1 MLKRASFVEVNTHSL
16 RHNFNAVKNIVPKD
30 ACVMAVVKANAYG
43 AGALKASEI
52 FLQEGAN
59 YLGVATL
66 DEALELRSHFSQTP
80 ILILG
85 YSPNANASM
94 LIDNDL
100 SAMVFSLEQAEIFS
114 QMALKAKKR
123 LKVHLKIDTGMHRL
137 GLEPNFKSI
146 ETIKKIRALKGLEVE
161 GIFTHL
167 SNADANIKTHA
178 KNQMKAFNAFLE
190 QLLDQK
196 IEFQYRHAYNSA
208 GILSLCNGNEN
219 RLLNLYR
226 PGIMLYGFYPSNEMK
241 ESSQTILK
249 NVISLKARIVQIK
262 RVKKGEFI
270 GYGEHFYTNEET
282 LVGVLALGYADG
294 LVRALGNRIQV
305 AINNQLAPLIGKVCM
320 DQCFVKL
327 NNIEAKEG
335 DEVILFGDKSTKA
348 NDASEIATL
357 LNTIPYEVIST
368 LSKRLERVYVW
379 NKIM

>member
-1 MLKRASFVEVNTHSL
+1 MLKRASFVEVNTASL
-16 RHNFNAVKNIVPKD
+16 RHNFSAVKSIVPKD
-30 ACVMAVVKANAYG
+30 AHIMAVVKANAYG
-43 AGALKASEI
+43 VGAIKASEI

-66 DEALELRSHFSQTP
+66 DEALELRSHFSKTP

-85 YSPNANASM
+85 YSPNSNASM

-100 SAMVFSLEQAEIFS
+100 SAMIFSLEQAEVFS
-114 QMALKAKKR
+114 QMALKSQKR

-146 ETIKKIRALKGLEVE
+146 EIIKKIRALKGLEVE

-167 SNADANIKTHA
+167 SNADAKIKTHA

-226 PGIMLYGFYPSNEMK
+226 PGIMLYGFYPSNGMK
-241 ESSQTILK
+241 ETCPTILK
-249 NVISLKARIVQIK
+249 NVISLKAQIVQI
-262 RVKKGEFI
+262 RSVKKGEFI

-294 LVRALGNRIQV
+294 LVRDLGNRIQV

-327 NNIEAKEG
+327 NNIQAKEG
-335 DEVILFGDKSTKA
+335 DEVILFGDKSAKA
-348 NDASEIATL
+348 NDASEIAAL
-357 LNTIPYEVIST
+357 LNTIPYETIST
-368 LSKRLERVYVW
+368 LSKRLERIY
-379 NKIM
+379 I

>member
-1 MLKRASFVEVNTHSL
+1 MLKRASFVEVNTASL
-16 RHNFNAVKNIVPKD
+16 RHNFHAAKNIVPKD

-85 YSPNANASM
+85 YSPNTNASM
-94 LIDNDL
+94 LVDNDL
-100 SAMVFSLEQAEIFS
+100 SAMVFSLEQAEVFS
-114 QMALKAKKR
+114 QMALKSQKR

-137 GLEPNFKSI
+137 GLEPTFKSI

-190 QLLDQK
+190 QLLNQK
-196 IEFQYRHAYNSA
+196 IEFKYRHAYNSA

-226 PGIMLYGFYPSNEMK
+226 PGIMLYGFYPSSEMK
-241 ESSQTILK
+241 ESCPTILK

-262 RVKKGEFI
+262 RVKKGELI
-270 GYGEHFYTNEET
+270 GYGKHFYTNEET

-294 LVRALGNRIQV
+294 LVRDLGNRIQV

-327 NNIEAKEG
+327 NDIEAKEG
-335 DEVILFGDKSTKA
+335 DEVILFGDKSARA

-357 LNTIPYEVIST
+357 LNTIPYETIST
-368 LSKRLERVYVW
+368 LSKRLERVY
-379 NKIM
+379 I

>member
-1 MLKRASFVEVNTHSL
+1 MLKRASFVEVNSASL
-16 RHNFNAVKNIVPKD
+16 RHNFSAVKSIVPKD
-30 ACVMAVVKANAYG
+30 AHIMAVVKANAYG
-43 AGALKASEI
+43 AGAIKASEI

-66 DEALELRSHFSQTP
+66 DEALELRSHFSKTP

-85 YSPNANASM
+85 YSPNSNASM

-100 SAMVFSLEQAEIFS
+100 SAMIFSLEQAEVFS
-114 QMALKAKKR
+114 QMALKSQKR
-123 LKVHLKIDTGMHRL
+123 LKIHLKIDTGMHRL

-146 ETIKKIRALKGLEVE
+146 EIIKKIRALKGLEVE

-167 SNADANIKTHA
+167 SNADAKIKTHA

-190 QLLDQK
+190 QLLNQK

-226 PGIMLYGFYPSNEMK
+226 PGIMLYGFYPSNGMK
-241 ESSQTILK
+241 ETCPTILK
-249 NVISLKARIVQIK
+249 NVISLKAQIVQI
-262 RVKKGEFI
+262 RSVKKGEFI

-294 LVRALGNRIQV
+294 LMRALGNRIQV

-335 DEVILFGDKSTKA
+335 DEVILFGDKSAKA
-348 NDASEIATL
+348 NDASEIAAL
-357 LNTIPYEVIST
+357 LNTIPYETIST
-368 LSKRLERVYVW
+368 LSKRLERIY
-379 NKIM
+379 I

>member
-1 MLKRASFVEVNTHSL
+1 MLKRASFVEVNSASL
-16 RHNFNAVKNIVPKD
+16 RHNFSAVKSIIPKD
-30 ACVMAVVKANAYG
+30 AHIMAVVKANAYG
-43 AGALKASEI
+43 AGAIKASEI

-66 DEALELRSHFSQTP
+66 DEALELRSHFSKTP

-85 YSPNANASM
+85 YSPNSNASM

-100 SAMVFSLEQAEIFS
+100 SAMIFSLEQAEVFS
-114 QMALKAKKR
+114 QMALKSQKR

-146 ETIKKIRALKGLEVE
+146 EIIKKIRALKGLEIE

-167 SNADANIKTHA
+167 SNADAKIKTHA

-226 PGIMLYGFYPSNEMK
+226 PGIMLYGFYPSNGMK
-241 ESSQTILK
+241 ETCPTILK
-249 NVISLKARIVQIK
+249 NVISLKAQIVQI
-262 RVKKGEFI
+262 RSVKKGEFI

-294 LVRALGNRIQV
+294 LMRALGNRIQV

-320 DQCFVKL
+320 DQCFIKL
-327 NNIEAKEG
+327 NNIQAKEG
-335 DEVILFGDKSTKA
+335 DEVILFGDKSAKA

-357 LNTIPYEVIST
+357 LNTIPYETIST
-368 LSKRLERVYVW
+368 LSKRLERVY
-379 NKIM
+379 I

>member
-1 MLKRASFVEVNTHSL
+1 MLKRASFVEVDTASL
-16 RHNFNAVKNIVPKD
+16 RHNFSAVKSIVPKD

-43 AGALKASEI
+43 AGAIKASEI

-59 YLGVATL
+59 YLGVAAL
-66 DEALELRSHFSQTP
+66 DEALELRSYFSKTP

-85 YSPNANASM
+85 YSPNSNASM

-100 SAMVFSLEQAEIFS
+100 SAMIFSLEQAEVFS

-146 ETIKKIRALKGLEVE
+146 EIIKKIRALKGLEIE

-167 SNADANIKTHA
+167 SNADAKIKTHA

-270 GYGEHFYTNEET
+270 GYGKHFYTNEET

-335 DEVILFGDKSTKA
+335 DEVILFGDKSAKA

-357 LNTIPYEVIST
+357 LNTIPYETIST
-368 LSKRLERVYVW
+368 LSKRLERVYV
-379 NKIM
+379 

>member
-1 MLKRASFVEVNTHSL
+1 MLKRASFVEVNSASL
-16 RHNFNAVKNIVPKD
+16 RHNFSAVKSIVPKD
-30 ACVMAVVKANAYG
+30 AHIMAVVKANAYG
-43 AGALKASEI
+43 AGAIKASEI

-66 DEALELRSHFSQTP
+66 DEALELRSHFSKTP

-85 YSPNANASM
+85 YSPNSNASM

-100 SAMVFSLEQAEIFS
+100 SAMIFSLEQAEIFS
-114 QMALKAKKR
+114 QTALKSQKR
-123 LKVHLKIDTGMHRL
+123 LKIHLKIDTGMHRL

-146 ETIKKIRALKGLEVE
+146 ETIKKIRALKGLEIE

-167 SNADANIKTHA
+167 GNADAKIKTHA

-219 RLLNLYR
+219 RFLNLYR
-226 PGIMLYGFYPSNEMK
+226 PGIMLYGFYPSNGMK
-241 ESSQTILK
+241 ETCPTILK
-249 NVISLKARIVQIK
+249 NVISLKAQIVQI
-262 RVKKGEFI
+262 RSVKKGEFI

-294 LVRALGNRIQV
+294 LMRALGNRIQV

-335 DEVILFGDKSTKA
+335 DEVILFGDKSAKA
-348 NDASEIATL
+348 NDASEIAAL
-357 LNTIPYEVIST
+357 LNTIPYETIST
-368 LSKRLERVYVW
+368 LSKRLERVY
-379 NKIM
+379 I

>member
-1 MLKRASFVEVNTHSL
+1 MLKRASFVEVNTASL
-16 RHNFNAVKNIVPKD
+16 RHNFDAVKSIVPKD

-43 AGALKASEI
+43 AGAIKASEI

-66 DEALELRSHFSQTP
+66 DEALELRSHFSKTP

-85 YSPNANASM
+85 YSPNTNASM
-94 LIDNDL
+94 LVDNDL

-114 QMALKAKKR
+114 QMALKSQKR
-123 LKVHLKIDTGMHRL
+123 LKIHLKIDTGMHRL

-262 RVKKGEFI
+262 RVKKGELI

-294 LVRALGNRIQV
+294 LVRTLGNRIQV

-335 DEVILFGDKSTKA
+335 DEVILFGDKSAKA

-357 LNTIPYEVIST
+357 LNTIPYETIST
-368 LSKRLERVYVW
+368 LSKRLERVYV
-379 NKIM
+379 

>member
-1 MLKRASFVEVNTHSL
+1 MLKRASFVEVNTASL
-16 RHNFNAVKNIVPKD
+16 RHNFNAVKSIVPKD

-85 YSPNANASM
+85 YSPNTNASM

-100 SAMVFSLEQAEIFS
+100 SAMVFSLEQAEVFS

-137 GLEPNFKSI
+137 GLEPTFKSI

-190 QLLDQK
+190 QLLNQK
-196 IEFQYRHAYNSA
+196 IEFKYRHAYNSA

-226 PGIMLYGFYPSNEMK
+226 PGIMLYGFYPSNGMK
-241 ESSQTILK
+241 ETCPTILK
-249 NVISLKARIVQIK
+249 NVISLKAQIVQI
-262 RVKKGEFI
+262 RSVKKGEFI
-270 GYGEHFYTNEET
+270 GYGKHFYTNEET

-335 DEVILFGDKSTKA
+335 DEVILFGDKSAKA

-368 LSKRLERVYVW
+368 LSKRLERVYV
-379 NKIM
+379 

>member
-1 MLKRASFVEVNTHSL
+1 MLKRASFVEVNTASL

-43 AGALKASEI
+43 VGAIKASEI

-100 SAMVFSLEQAEIFS
+100 SVMVFSLEQAEVFS
-114 QMALKAKKR
+114 QMALKSQKR
-123 LKVHLKIDTGMHRL
+123 LKIHLKIDTGMHRL
-137 GLEPNFKSI
+137 GLEPTFKSI

-190 QLLDQK
+190 QLLNQK

-219 RLLNLYR
+219 RFLNLYR

-294 LVRALGNRIQV
+294 LVRDLGNRIQV

-335 DEVILFGDKSTKA
+335 DEVILFGDKSAKA

-357 LNTIPYEVIST
+357 LNTIPYETIST
-368 LSKRLERVYVW
+368 LSKRLERIYV
-379 NKIM
+379 

>member
-1 MLKRASFVEVNTHSL
+1 MLKRASFVEVNSASL
-16 RHNFNAVKNIVPKD
+16 RHNFSAVKSIVPKD
-30 ACVMAVVKANAYG
+30 AHIMAVVKANAYG
-43 AGALKASEI
+43 AGAIKASEI

-66 DEALELRSHFSQTP
+66 DEALELRSHFSKTP

-85 YSPNANASM
+85 YSPNSNASM

-100 SAMVFSLEQAEIFS
+100 SAMIFSLEQAEVFS
-114 QMALKAKKR
+114 QMALKSQKR
-123 LKVHLKIDTGMHRL
+123 LKIHLKIDTGMHRL

-146 ETIKKIRALKGLEVE
+146 EIIKKIRALKGLEIE

-167 SNADANIKTHA
+167 SNADAKIKTHA

-226 PGIMLYGFYPSNEMK
+226 PGIMLYGFYPSNGMK
-241 ESSQTILK
+241 ETCPTILK
-249 NVISLKARIVQIK
+249 NVISLKAQIVQI
-262 RVKKGEFI
+262 RSVKKGEFI

-294 LVRALGNRIQV
+294 LMRALGNRIQV

-335 DEVILFGDKSTKA
+335 DEVILFGDKSAKA
-348 NDASEIATL
+348 NDASEIAAL
-357 LNTIPYEVIST
+357 LNTIPYETIST
-368 LSKRLERVYVW
+368 LSKRLERVY
-379 NKIM
+379 I

>member
-1 MLKRASFVEVNTHSL
+1 MLKRASFVEVDTASL
-16 RHNFNAVKNIVPKD
+16 RHNFGAVKRIVPKD
-30 ACVMAVVKANAYG
+30 AHIMAVVKANAYG
-43 AGALKASEI
+43 AGAIKASEI

-66 DEALELRSHFSQTP
+66 DEALELRSRFSKTP

-100 SAMVFSLEQAEIFS
+100 STMIFSLEQAEVFS
-114 QMALKAKKR
+114 QMALKSQKR
-123 LKVHLKIDTGMHRL
+123 LKIHLKIDTGMHRL

-146 ETIKKIRALKGLEVE
+146 EIIKKIRALKGLEVE

-167 SNADANIKTHA
+167 SNADAKIKTHA

-190 QLLDQK
+190 QLFNQK

-219 RLLNLYR
+219 RFLNLYR
-226 PGIMLYGFYPSNEMK
+226 PGIMLYGFYPSNGMK
-241 ESSQTILK
+241 ETCPTILK
-249 NVISLKARIVQIK
+249 NVISLKAQIVQI
-262 RVKKGEFI
+262 RSVKKGEFI

-294 LVRALGNRIQV
+294 LMRALGNRIQV

-320 DQCFVKL
+320 DQCFIKL
-327 NNIEAKEG
+327 NNIQAKEG
-335 DEVILFGDKSTKA
+335 DEVILFGDKSAKA
-348 NDASEIATL
+348 NDASEIAAL
-357 LNTIPYEVIST
+357 LNTIPYETIST
-368 LSKRLERVYVW
+368 LSKRLERVY
-379 NKIM
+379 I

>member
-1 MLKRASFVEVNTHSL
+1 MLKRASFVEVNTASL
-16 RHNFNAVKNIVPKD
+16 RHNFSAVKSIVPKD
-30 ACVMAVVKANAYG
+30 AHIMAVVKANAYG
-43 AGALKASEI
+43 AGAIKASEI

-66 DEALELRSHFSQTP
+66 DEALELRSHFSKTP

-85 YSPNANASM
+85 YSPNSNASM

-100 SAMVFSLEQAEIFS
+100 SAMIFSLEQAEVFS
-114 QMALKAKKR
+114 QMALKSQKR
-123 LKVHLKIDTGMHRL
+123 LKIHLKIDTGMHRL

-146 ETIKKIRALKGLEVE
+146 EIIKKIRALKGLEME

-167 SNADANIKTHA
+167 SNADAKIKTHA

-219 RLLNLYR
+219 RFLNLYR
-226 PGIMLYGFYPSNEMK
+226 PGIMLYGFYPSNGMK
-241 ESSQTILK
+241 ETCPTILK
-249 NVISLKARIVQIK
+249 NVISLKAQIVQI
-262 RVKKGEFI
+262 RSVKKGEFI
-270 GYGEHFYTNEET
+270 GYGKHFYTNEET

-294 LVRALGNRIQV
+294 LMRALGNRIQV

-327 NNIEAKEG
+327 NNIQAKEG
-335 DEVILFGDKSTKA
+335 DEVILFGDKSAKA
-348 NDASEIATL
+348 NDASEIAAL
-357 LNTIPYEVIST
+357 LNTIPYETIST
-368 LSKRLERVYVW
+368 LSKRLERVY
-379 NKIM
+379 I

>member
-1 MLKRASFVEVNTHSL
+1 MLKRASFVEVNTASL
-16 RHNFNAVKNIVPKD
+16 RHNFSAVKSIVPKD
-30 ACVMAVVKANAYG
+30 AHIMAVVKANAYG
-43 AGALKASEI
+43 VGAIKASEI

-66 DEALELRSHFSQTP
+66 DEALELRSYFSKTP

-85 YSPNANASM
+85 YSPNSNASM

-100 SAMVFSLEQAEIFS
+100 SAMIFSLEQAEVFS
-114 QMALKAKKR
+114 QTALKSQKR

-146 ETIKKIRALKGLEVE
+146 EIIKKIRALKGLEME

-167 SNADANIKTHA
+167 SNADAKIKTHA

-190 QLLDQK
+190 QLLNQK

-219 RLLNLYR
+219 RFLNLYR
-226 PGIMLYGFYPSNEMK
+226 PGIMLYGFYPSNGMK
-241 ESSQTILK
+241 ETCPTILK
-249 NVISLKARIVQIK
+249 NVISLKAQIVQI
-262 RVKKGEFI
+262 RSVKKGEFI

-294 LVRALGNRIQV
+294 LMRALGNRIQV

-327 NNIEAKEG
+327 NNIQAKEG
-335 DEVILFGDKSTKA
+335 DEVILFGDKSAKA
-348 NDASEIATL
+348 NDASEIAAL
-357 LNTIPYEVIST
+357 LNTIPYETIST
-368 LSKRLERVYVW
+368 LSKRLERVY
-379 NKIM
+379 I

>member
-1 MLKRASFVEVNTHSL
+1 MLKRASFVEVNTASL
-16 RHNFNAVKNIVPKD
+16 RHNFSAVKSIVPKD
-30 ACVMAVVKANAYG
+30 AHIMAVVKANAYG
-43 AGALKASEI
+43 AGAIKASEI

-66 DEALELRSHFSQTP
+66 DEALELRSHFSKTP

-85 YSPNANASM
+85 YSPNSNASM

-100 SAMVFSLEQAEIFS
+100 STMIFSLEQAEVFS
-114 QMALKAKKR
+114 QMALKSQKR
-123 LKVHLKIDTGMHRL
+123 LKIHLKIDTGMHRL

-146 ETIKKIRALKGLEVE
+146 EIIKKIRTLKGLEVE

-167 SNADANIKTHA
+167 SNADAKIKTHA

-190 QLLDQK
+190 QLLNQK

-219 RLLNLYR
+219 RFLNLYR
-226 PGIMLYGFYPSNEMK
+226 PGIMLYGFYPSNGMK
-241 ESSQTILK
+241 ETCPTILK
-249 NVISLKARIVQIK
+249 NVISLKAQIVQI
-262 RVKKGEFI
+262 RSVKKGEFI

-294 LVRALGNRIQV
+294 LMRALGNRIQV

-327 NNIEAKEG
+327 NNIQAKEG
-335 DEVILFGDKSTKA
+335 DEVILFGDKSAKA
-348 NDASEIATL
+348 NDASEIAAL
-357 LNTIPYEVIST
+357 LNTIPYETIST
-368 LSKRLERVYVW
+368 LSKRLERVY
-379 NKIM
+379 I

>member
-1 MLKRASFVEVNTHSL
+1 MLKRASFVEVDTASL
-16 RHNFNAVKNIVPKD
+16 RHNFGAVKSIVPKD
-30 ACVMAVVKANAYG
+30 AHIMAIVKANAYG
-43 AGALKASEI
+43 AGAIKASEI

-66 DEALELRSHFSQTP
+66 DEALELRSHFSKTP

-85 YSPNANASM
+85 YSPNSNASM

-100 SAMVFSLEQAEIFS
+100 SAMIFSLEQAEVFS
-114 QMALKAKKR
+114 QMALKSQKR
-123 LKVHLKIDTGMHRL
+123 LKIHLKIDTGMHRL

-146 ETIKKIRALKGLEVE
+146 EIIKKIRALKGLEIE

-167 SNADANIKTHA
+167 SNADAKIKTHA

-219 RLLNLYR
+219 RFLNLYR
-226 PGIMLYGFYPSNEMK
+226 PGIMLYGFYPSNGMK
-241 ESSQTILK
+241 ETCPTILK
-249 NVISLKARIVQIK
+249 NVISLKAQIVQI
-262 RVKKGEFI
+262 RSVKKGEFI

-294 LVRALGNRIQV
+294 LMRALGNRIQV

-327 NNIEAKEG
+327 NNIQAKEG
-335 DEVILFGDKSTKA
+335 DEVILFGDKSAKA
-348 NDASEIATL
+348 NDASEIAAL
-357 LNTIPYEVIST
+357 LNTIPYETIST
-368 LSKRLERVYVW
+368 LSKRLERVY
-379 NKIM
+379 I

>member
-1 MLKRASFVEVNTHSL
+1 MLKRASFVEVNTASL
-16 RHNFNAVKNIVPKD
+16 RHNFNAAKSIVPKD

-66 DEALELRSHFSQTP
+66 DEALELRSHFSKTP

-85 YSPNANASM
+85 YSPNTNASM
-94 LIDNDL
+94 LVDNDL
-100 SAMVFSLEQAEIFS
+100 SAMVFSLEQAEVFS
-114 QMALKAKKR
+114 QMALKSQKR

-137 GLEPNFKSI
+137 GLEPTFKSI

-190 QLLDQK
+190 QLLNQK
-196 IEFQYRHAYNSA
+196 IEFKYRHAYNSA

-226 PGIMLYGFYPSNEMK
+226 PGIMLYGFYPSSEMK
-241 ESSQTILK
+241 ESCPTILK

-262 RVKKGEFI
+262 RVKKGELI
-270 GYGEHFYTNEET
+270 GYGKHFYTNEET

-294 LVRALGNRIQV
+294 LVRDLGNRIQV

-335 DEVILFGDKSTKA
+335 DEVILFGNKSAKA

-368 LSKRLERVYVW
+368 LSKRLERVYV
-379 NKIM
+379 

>member
-1 MLKRASFVEVNTHSL
+1 MLKRASFVEVDTASL
-16 RHNFNAVKNIVPKD
+16 RHNFGAVKSIVPKD
-30 ACVMAVVKANAYG
+30 AHIMAVVKANAYG
-43 AGALKASEI
+43 AGAIKASEI

-66 DEALELRSHFSQTP
+66 DEALELRSHFSKTP

-85 YSPNANASM
+85 YSPNSNASM

-100 SAMVFSLEQAEIFS
+100 SAMIFSLEQAEVFS
-114 QMALKAKKR
+114 QMALKSQKR
-123 LKVHLKIDTGMHRL
+123 LKIHLKIDTGMHRL

-167 SNADANIKTHA
+167 SNADSKIKTHA

-196 IEFQYRHAYNSA
+196 IGFQYRHAYNSA

-226 PGIMLYGFYPSNEMK
+226 PGIMLYGFYPSNGMK
-241 ESSQTILK
+241 ETCPTILK
-249 NVISLKARIVQIK
+249 NVISLKAQIVQI
-262 RVKKGEFI
+262 RSVKKGEFI

-327 NNIEAKEG
+327 NNIQAKEG
-335 DEVILFGDKSTKA
+335 DEVILFGDKSAKA
-348 NDASEIATL
+348 NDASEIAAL
-357 LNTIPYEVIST
+357 LNTIPYETIST
-368 LSKRLERVYVW
+368 LSKRLERVY
-379 NKIM
+379 I

>member
-1 MLKRASFVEVNTHSL
+1 MLKRASFVEVNSASL
-16 RHNFNAVKNIVPKD
+16 RHNFSAVKSIVPKD
-30 ACVMAVVKANAYG
+30 AHIMAVVKANAYG
-43 AGALKASEI
+43 AGAIKASEI

-66 DEALELRSHFSQTP
+66 DEALELRSHFSKTP

-100 SAMVFSLEQAEIFS
+100 SAMIFSLEQAEVFS
-114 QMALKAKKR
+114 QMALKSQKR
-123 LKVHLKIDTGMHRL
+123 LKIHLKIDTGMHRL

-146 ETIKKIRALKGLEVE
+146 EIIKKIRALKGLEIE

-167 SNADANIKTHA
+167 SNADAKIKTHA

-190 QLLDQK
+190 QLLNQK

-226 PGIMLYGFYPSNEMK
+226 PGIMLYGFYPSNGMK
-241 ESSQTILK
+241 ETCPTILK
-249 NVISLKARIVQIK
+249 NVISLKAQIVQI
-262 RVKKGEFI
+262 RSVKKGEFI

-294 LVRALGNRIQV
+294 LMRALGNRIQV

-327 NNIEAKEG
+327 NNIQAKEG
-335 DEVILFGDKSTKA
+335 DEVILFGDKSAKA
-348 NDASEIATL
+348 NDASEIAAL
-357 LNTIPYEVIST
+357 LNTIPYETIST
-368 LSKRLERVYVW
+368 LSKRLERVY
-379 NKIM
+379 I

>member
-1 MLKRASFVEVNTHSL
+1 MLKRASFVEVDTASL
-16 RHNFNAVKNIVPKD
+16 RHNFGTVKSIVPKD
-30 ACVMAVVKANAYG
+30 AHIMAVVKANAYG
-43 AGALKASEI
+43 VGVIKASEI

-66 DEALELRSHFSQTP
+66 DEALELRSHFSKTP

-100 SAMVFSLEQAEIFS
+100 SAMIFSLEQAEVFS
-114 QMALKAKKR
+114 QTALKSQKR

-146 ETIKKIRALKGLEVE
+146 EIIKKICALKGLEVE

-190 QLLDQK
+190 QLLNQK

-219 RLLNLYR
+219 RFLNLYR
-226 PGIMLYGFYPSNEMK
+226 PGIMLYGFYPSNGMK
-241 ESSQTILK
+241 ETCPTILK
-249 NVISLKARIVQIK
+249 NVISLKAQIVQI
-262 RVKKGEFI
+262 RSVKKGEFI

-294 LVRALGNRIQV
+294 LMRALGNRIQV

-327 NNIEAKEG
+327 NNIQAKEG
-335 DEVILFGDKSTKA
+335 DEVILFGDKSAKA
-348 NDASEIATL
+348 NDASEIAAL
-357 LNTIPYEVIST
+357 LNTIPYETIST
-368 LSKRLERVYVW
+368 LSKRLERVY
-379 NKIM
+379 I

>member
-1 MLKRASFVEVNTHSL
+1 MLKRASFVEVNSASL
-16 RHNFNAVKNIVPKD
+16 RHNFSAVKSIIPKD
-30 ACVMAVVKANAYG
+30 AHIMAVVKANAYG
-43 AGALKASEI
+43 AGAIKASEI

-66 DEALELRSHFSQTP
+66 DEALELRSHFSKTP

-85 YSPNANASM
+85 YSPNSNASM

-100 SAMVFSLEQAEIFS
+100 SAMIFSLEQAEVFS
-114 QMALKAKKR
+114 QMALKSQKR
-123 LKVHLKIDTGMHRL
+123 LKIHLKIDTGMHRL

-146 ETIKKIRALKGLEVE
+146 EIIKKIRALKGLEVE

-219 RLLNLYR
+219 RFLNLYR
-226 PGIMLYGFYPSNEMK
+226 PGIMLYGFYPSNGMK
-241 ESSQTILK
+241 ETCPTILK
-249 NVISLKARIVQIK
+249 NVISLKAQIVQI
-262 RVKKGEFI
+262 RSVKKGEFI

-294 LVRALGNRIQV
+294 LMRALGNRIQV

-327 NNIEAKEG
+327 NNIQAKEG
-335 DEVILFGDKSTKA
+335 DEVILFGDKSAKA
-348 NDASEIATL
+348 NDASEIAAL
-357 LNTIPYEVIST
+357 LNTIPYETIST
-368 LSKRLERVYVW
+368 LSKRLERVY
-379 NKIM
+379 I

>member
-1 MLKRASFVEVNTHSL
+1 MLKRASFVEVNTASL
-16 RHNFNAVKNIVPKD
+16 RHNFNAVKSIVPKD

-100 SAMVFSLEQAEIFS
+100 SAMVFSLEQAEVFS
-114 QMALKAKKR
+114 QVALKSQKR
-123 LKVHLKIDTGMHRL
+123 LKIHLKIDTGMHRL
-137 GLEPNFKSI
+137 GLEPTFKSI

-282 LVGVLALGYADG
+282 LVGTLALGYADG
-294 LVRALGNRIQV
+294 LVRDLGNRIQV

-327 NNIEAKEG
+327 NDIEAKEG
-335 DEVILFGDKSTKA
+335 DEVILFGDKSAKA
-348 NDASEIATL
+348 NEANEIATL
-357 LNTIPYEVIST
+357 LNTIPYETIST
-368 LSKRLERVYVW
+368 LSKRLERVYV
-379 NKIM
+379 

>member
-1 MLKRASFVEVNTHSL
+1 MLKRASFVEVDTASL
-16 RHNFNAVKNIVPKD
+16 RHNFSAVKSIVPKD
-30 ACVMAVVKANAYG
+30 AHIMAVVKANAYG
-43 AGALKASEI
+43 AGAIKASEI

-59 YLGVATL
+59 YLGVAAL
-66 DEALELRSHFSQTP
+66 DEALELRSHFPKTP

-85 YSPNANASM
+85 YSPNTNASM

-100 SAMVFSLEQAEIFS
+100 SAMVFSLEQAEVFS
-114 QMALKAKKR
+114 QMALKSQKR
-123 LKVHLKIDTGMHRL
+123 LKIHLKIDTGMHRL

-146 ETIKKIRALKGLEVE
+146 ETIKKIRALKGLEIE

-167 SNADANIKTHA
+167 SNADAKIKTHA

-219 RLLNLYR
+219 RFLNLYR

-241 ESSQTILK
+241 ESCPTILK
-249 NVISLKARIVQIK
+249 NVISLKARIVQI
-262 RVKKGEFI
+262 RSVKKGEFI

-294 LVRALGNRIQV
+294 LARTLGNRIQV
-305 AINNQLAPLIGKVCM
+305 AINNQSAPLIGKVCM

-327 NNIEAKEG
+327 NNIQAKEG
-335 DEVILFGDKSTKA
+335 DEVILFGDKSANA
-348 NDASEIATL
+348 NDASEIAAL
-357 LNTIPYEVIST
+357 LNTIAYETIST
-368 LSKRLERVYVW
+368 LSKRLERVY
-379 NKIM
+379 I

>member
-1 MLKRASFVEVNTHSL
+1 MLKRASFVEVNTASL
-16 RHNFNAVKNIVPKD
+16 RHNFSAVKSIVPKD
-30 ACVMAVVKANAYG
+30 SHIMAVVKANAYG
-43 AGALKASEI
+43 AGAIKASEI

-66 DEALELRSHFSQTP
+66 DEALELRSHFSKTP
-80 ILILG
+80 ILVLG
-85 YSPNANASM
+85 YSPNSNASM

-100 SAMVFSLEQAEIFS
+100 SAMIFSLEQAEVFS
-114 QMALKAKKR
+114 QMALKSQKR
-123 LKVHLKIDTGMHRL
+123 LKIHLKIDTGMHRL

-146 ETIKKIRALKGLEVE
+146 EIIKKIRALKGLEIE

-167 SNADANIKTHA
+167 SNADAKIKTHA

-219 RLLNLYR
+219 RFLNLYR
-226 PGIMLYGFYPSNEMK
+226 PGIMLYGFYPSNGMK
-241 ESSQTILK
+241 ETCPTILK
-249 NVISLKARIVQIK
+249 NVISLKAQIVQI
-262 RVKKGEFI
+262 RSVKKGEFI

-294 LVRALGNRIQV
+294 LMRALGNRIQV

-327 NNIEAKEG
+327 NNIQAKEG
-335 DEVILFGDKSTKA
+335 DEVILFGDKSAKA
-348 NDASEIATL
+348 NDASEIAML
-357 LNTIPYEVIST
+357 LNTIPYETIST
-368 LSKRLERVYVW
+368 LSKRLERVY
-379 NKIM
+379 I

>member
-1 MLKRASFVEVNTHSL
+1 MLKRASFVEVNTASL
-16 RHNFNAVKNIVPKD
+16 RHNFNAVKSIVPKD

-85 YSPNANASM
+85 YSPNTNASM

-100 SAMVFSLEQAEIFS
+100 SAMVFSLEQAEVFS
-114 QMALKAKKR
+114 QVALKSQKR
-123 LKVHLKIDTGMHRL
+123 LKIHLKIDTGMHRL
-137 GLEPNFKSI
+137 GLEPTFKSI
-146 ETIKKIRALKGLEVE
+146 ETIKKIRTLKGLEVE

-327 NNIEAKEG
+327 NDIEAKEG
-335 DEVILFGDKSTKA
+335 DEVILFGDKSAKA
-348 NDASEIATL
+348 NDASEIAAL
-357 LNTIPYEVIST
+357 LNTIPYETIST
-368 LSKRLERVYVW
+368 LSKRLERVYV
-379 NKIM
+379 

>member
-1 MLKRASFVEVNTHSL
+1 MLKRASFVEVNSASL
-16 RHNFNAVKNIVPKD
+16 RHNFSAVKSIVPKD
-30 ACVMAVVKANAYG
+30 AHIMAVVKANAYG
-43 AGALKASEI
+43 AGAIKASEI

-66 DEALELRSHFSQTP
+66 DEALELRSHFSKTP

-100 SAMVFSLEQAEIFS
+100 SAMIFSLEQAEVFS
-114 QMALKAKKR
+114 QMALKSQKR
-123 LKVHLKIDTGMHRL
+123 LKIHLKIDTGMHRL

-146 ETIKKIRALKGLEVE
+146 EIIKKIRTLKGLEVE

-167 SNADANIKTHA
+167 SNADAKIKTHA

-190 QLLDQK
+190 QLFNQK

-219 RLLNLYR
+219 RFLNLYR
-226 PGIMLYGFYPSNEMK
+226 PGIMLYGFYPSNGMK
-241 ESSQTILK
+241 ETCPTILK
-249 NVISLKARIVQIK
+249 NVISLKAQIVQI
-262 RVKKGEFI
+262 RSVKKGEFI
-270 GYGEHFYTNEET
+270 GYGKHFYTNEET

-294 LVRALGNRIQV
+294 LMRALGNRIQV

-320 DQCFVKL
+320 DQCFIKL
-327 NNIEAKEG
+327 NNIQAKEG
-335 DEVILFGDKSTKA
+335 DEVILFGDKSAKA
-348 NDASEIATL
+348 NDASEIAAL
-357 LNTIPYEVIST
+357 LNTIPYETIST
-368 LSKRLERVYVW
+368 LSKRLERVY
-379 NKIM
+379 I

>member
-1 MLKRASFVEVNTHSL
+1 MLKRASFVEVNTASL
-16 RHNFNAVKNIVPKD
+16 RHNFSAVKSIVPKD
-30 ACVMAVVKANAYG
+30 AHIMAVVKANAYG
-43 AGALKASEI
+43 AGAIKASEI

-66 DEALELRSHFSQTP
+66 DEALELRSHFSKTP

-85 YSPNANASM
+85 YSPNSNASM

-100 SAMVFSLEQAEIFS
+100 SAMIFSLEQAEVFS
-114 QMALKAKKR
+114 QMALKSQKR
-123 LKVHLKIDTGMHRL
+123 LKIHLKIDTGMHRL

-146 ETIKKIRALKGLEVE
+146 EIIKKIRALKGLEVE

-167 SNADANIKTHA
+167 SNADAKIKTHA

-190 QLLDQK
+190 QLLNQK

-219 RLLNLYR
+219 RFLNLYR
-226 PGIMLYGFYPSNEMK
+226 PGIMLYGFYPSNGMK
-241 ESSQTILK
+241 ETYPNILK
-249 NVISLKARIVQIK
+249 NVISLKAQIVQI
-262 RVKKGEFI
+262 RSVKKGEFI

-294 LVRALGNRIQV
+294 LMRALGNRIQV

-327 NNIEAKEG
+327 NNIQAKEG
-335 DEVILFGDKSTKA
+335 DEVILFGDKSAKA
-348 NDASEIATL
+348 NDASEIAAL
-357 LNTIPYEVIST
+357 LNTIPYETIST
-368 LSKRLERVYVW
+368 LSKRLERVY
-379 NKIM
+379 I

>member
-1 MLKRASFVEVNTHSL
+1 MLKRASFVEVNTASL
-16 RHNFNAVKNIVPKD
+16 RHNFSAVKSIVPKD

-43 AGALKASEI
+43 AGAIKASEI

-59 YLGVATL
+59 YLGVAAL
-66 DEALELRSHFSQTP
+66 DEALELRSHFSKTP

-100 SAMVFSLEQAEIFS
+100 SAMIFSLEQAEVFS

-137 GLEPNFKSI
+137 GLEPTFKSI
-146 ETIKKIRALKGLEVE
+146 EIIKKIRTLKGLEVE

-167 SNADANIKTHA
+167 SNADAKIKTHA

-219 RLLNLYR
+219 RFLNLYR

-241 ESSQTILK
+241 ESCPTILK
-249 NVISLKARIVQIK
+249 NVISLKAQIVQI
-262 RVKKGEFI
+262 RSVKKGEFI

-294 LVRALGNRIQV
+294 LARALGNRIQV
-305 AINNQLAPLIGKVCM
+305 AINNQSAPLIGKVCM

-327 NNIEAKEG
+327 NDIEAKEG
-335 DEVILFGDKSTKA
+335 DEVILFGDKSAKA
-348 NDASEIATL
+348 NDASEIAVL
-357 LNTIPYEVIST
+357 LNTIPYETIST
-368 LSKRLERVYVW
+368 LSKRLERVY
-379 NKIM
+379 I

>member
-1 MLKRASFVEVNTHSL
+1 MLKRASFVEVNTASL
-16 RHNFNAVKNIVPKD
+16 RHNFSAVKSIVPKD
-30 ACVMAVVKANAYG
+30 AHIMAVVKANAYG
-43 AGALKASEI
+43 AGAIKASEI

-66 DEALELRSHFSQTP
+66 DEALELRSYFSKTP

-100 SAMVFSLEQAEIFS
+100 SAMVFSFEQAEVFS
-114 QMALKAKKR
+114 QMALKSQKR
-123 LKVHLKIDTGMHRL
+123 LKVHIKIDTGMHRL

-146 ETIKKIRALKGLEVE
+146 ETIKKIRALKGLEIE

-167 SNADANIKTHA
+167 SNADAKIKTHA

-219 RLLNLYR
+219 RFLNLYR

-241 ESSQTILK
+241 ESCPTILK
-249 NVISLKARIVQIK
+249 NVISLKARIVQI
-262 RVKKGEFI
+262 RSVKKGEFI

-327 NNIEAKEG
+327 NDIQAKEG
-335 DEVILFGDKSTKA
+335 DEVILFGDKSAKA

-357 LNTIPYEVIST
+357 LNTIPYETIST
-368 LSKRLERVYVW
+368 LSKRLERVY
-379 NKIM
+379 I

>member
-1 MLKRASFVEVNTHSL
+1 MLKRASFVEVNSASL
-16 RHNFNAVKNIVPKD
+16 RHNFSAVKSIVPKD
-30 ACVMAVVKANAYG
+30 AHIMAVVKANAYG
-43 AGALKASEI
+43 AGAIKASEI

-66 DEALELRSHFSQTP
+66 DEALELRSHFSKTP

-85 YSPNANASM
+85 YSPNSNASM

-100 SAMVFSLEQAEIFS
+100 SAMIFSLEQAEVFS
-114 QMALKAKKR
+114 QMALKSQKR
-123 LKVHLKIDTGMHRL
+123 LKIHLKIDTGMHRL

-146 ETIKKIRALKGLEVE
+146 EIIKKIRALKGLEVE

-167 SNADANIKTHA
+167 SNADAKIKTHA

-219 RLLNLYR
+219 RFLNLYR
-226 PGIMLYGFYPSNEMK
+226 PGIMLYGFYPSNGMK
-241 ESSQTILK
+241 ETCPTILK
-249 NVISLKARIVQIK
+249 NVISLKAQIVQI
-262 RVKKGEFI
+262 RSVKKGEFI

-294 LVRALGNRIQV
+294 LMRALGNRIQV

-327 NNIEAKEG
+327 NNIQAKEG

-348 NDASEIATL
+348 NDASEIAAL
-357 LNTIPYEVIST
+357 LNTIAYETIST
-368 LSKRLERVYVW
+368 LSKRLERVY
-379 NKIM
+379 I

>member
-1 MLKRASFVEVNTHSL
+1 MLKRASFVEVNTASL
-16 RHNFNAVKNIVPKD
+16 RHNFSAVKSIVPKD
-30 ACVMAVVKANAYG
+30 AHIMAVVKANAYG
-43 AGALKASEI
+43 AGAIKASEI

-66 DEALELRSHFSQTP
+66 DEALELRSHFSKTP

-85 YSPNANASM
+85 YSPNSNASM

-100 SAMVFSLEQAEIFS
+100 SAMIFSLEQAEVFS
-114 QMALKAKKR
+114 QMALKSQKR
-123 LKVHLKIDTGMHRL
+123 LKIHLKIDTGMHRL
-137 GLEPNFKSI
+137 GLEPNSKSI
-146 ETIKKIRALKGLEVE
+146 EIIKKIRALKGLEIE

-167 SNADANIKTHA
+167 SNADAKIKTHA

-219 RLLNLYR
+219 RFLNLYR
-226 PGIMLYGFYPSNEMK
+226 PGIMLYGFYPSNGMK
-241 ESSQTILK
+241 ETCPTILK
-249 NVISLKARIVQIK
+249 NVISLKAQIVQI
-262 RVKKGEFI
+262 RSVKKGEFI

-294 LVRALGNRIQV
+294 LMCTLGNRIQV

-327 NNIEAKEG
+327 NNIQAKEG

-348 NDASEIATL
+348 NDASEIAAL
-357 LNTIPYEVIST
+357 LNTIPYETIST
-368 LSKRLERVYVW
+368 LSKRLERVY
-379 NKIM
+379 I

>member
-1 MLKRASFVEVNTHSL
+1 MLKRASFVEVDTASL
-16 RHNFNAVKNIVPKD
+16 RHNFSAVKSIVPKD
-30 ACVMAVVKANAYG
+30 AHIMAVVKANAYG
-43 AGALKASEI
+43 AGAIKASEI

-59 YLGVATL
+59 YLGVAAL
-66 DEALELRSHFSQTP
+66 DEALELRSHFSKTP

-85 YSPNANASM
+85 YSPNSNASM

-100 SAMVFSLEQAEIFS
+100 SAMVFSFEQAEVFS
-114 QMALKAKKR
+114 QMALKSQKR

-146 ETIKKIRALKGLEVE
+146 EIIKKIRALKGLEIE

-167 SNADANIKTHA
+167 SNADAKIKTHA

-219 RLLNLYR
+219 RFLNLYR
-226 PGIMLYGFYPSNEMK
+226 PGIMLYGFYPSNEVK
-241 ESSQTILK
+241 QSCPTILK
-249 NVISLKARIVQIK
+249 NVISLKAQIVQI
-262 RVKKGEFI
+262 RSVKKGEFI

-294 LVRALGNRIQV
+294 LMRALGNRIQV
-305 AINNQLAPLIGKVCM
+305 VINNQLAPLIGKVCM

-327 NNIEAKEG
+327 NDIQAKEG
-335 DEVILFGDKSTKA
+335 DEVILFGDKSAKA
-348 NDASEIATL
+348 NDASEIAVL
-357 LNTIPYEVIST
+357 LNTIPYETIST
-368 LSKRLERVYVW
+368 LSKRLERVY
-379 NKIM
+379 I

>member
-1 MLKRASFVEVNTHSL
+1 MLKRASFVEVDTASL
-16 RHNFNAVKNIVPKD
+16 RHNFSAVKSIVPKD

-43 AGALKASEI
+43 AGAIKASEI

-66 DEALELRSHFSQTP
+66 DEALELRSHFPKTP

-85 YSPNANASM
+85 YSPNSNASM

-100 SAMVFSLEQAEIFS
+100 STMIFSLEQAEVFS
-114 QMALKAKKR
+114 QMALKSQKR

-167 SNADANIKTHA
+167 SNADAKIKTHA

-226 PGIMLYGFYPSNEMK
+226 PGIMLYGFYPSNGMK
-241 ESSQTILK
+241 ETCPTILK
-249 NVISLKARIVQIK
+249 NVISLKAQIVQI
-262 RVKKGEFI
+262 RSVKKGEFI

-294 LVRALGNRIQV
+294 LMRALGNRIQV

-327 NNIEAKEG
+327 NDIQAKEG
-335 DEVILFGDKSTKA
+335 DEVILFGDKSAKA
-348 NDASEIATL
+348 NDASEIAAL
-357 LNTIPYEVIST
+357 LNTIPYETIST
-368 LSKRLERVYVW
+368 LSKRLERVY
-379 NKIM
+379 I

>member
-1 MLKRASFVEVNTHSL
+1 MLKRASFVEVNTSSL
-16 RHNFNAVKNIVPKD
+16 RHNFSAVKSIVPKD
-30 ACVMAVVKANAYG
+30 AHIMAVVKANAYG
-43 AGALKASEI
+43 AGAIKASEI

-66 DEALELRSHFSQTP
+66 DEALELRSRFSKTP

-85 YSPNANASM
+85 YSPNSNASM

-100 SAMVFSLEQAEIFS
+100 STMIFSLEQAEVFS
-114 QMALKAKKR
+114 QMALKSQKR
-123 LKVHLKIDTGMHRL
+123 LKIHLKIDTGMHRL

-146 ETIKKIRALKGLEVE
+146 EIIKKIRALKGLEIE

-167 SNADANIKTHA
+167 SNADAKIKTHA

-226 PGIMLYGFYPSNEMK
+226 PGIMLYGFYPSNGMK
-241 ESSQTILK
+241 ETCPTILK
-249 NVISLKARIVQIK
+249 NVISLKAQIVQI
-262 RVKKGEFI
+262 RSVKKGEFI

-294 LVRALGNRIQV
+294 LMRALGNRIQV

-327 NNIEAKEG
+327 NNIQAKEG

-348 NDASEIATL
+348 NDASEIAAL
-357 LNTIPYEVIST
+357 LNTIPYETIST
-368 LSKRLERVYVW
+368 LSKRLERVY
-379 NKIM
+379 I

>member
-1 MLKRASFVEVNTHSL
+1 MLKRASFVEVDTASL
-16 RHNFNAVKNIVPKD
+16 RHNFNAVKSIVPKD
-30 ACVMAVVKANAYG
+30 AHIMAVVKANAYG
-43 AGALKASEI
+43 AGAIKASEI

-59 YLGVATL
+59 YLGVAAL
-66 DEALELRSHFSQTP
+66 DEALELRSHFSKTP

-85 YSPNANASM
+85 YSPNSNASM

-100 SAMVFSLEQAEIFS
+100 SAMVFSFEQAEVFS
-114 QMALKAKKR
+114 QMALKSQKR

-146 ETIKKIRALKGLEVE
+146 EIIKKIRALKGLEVE

-167 SNADANIKTHA
+167 SNADAKIKTHA

-241 ESSQTILK
+241 ESCPTILK
-249 NVISLKARIVQIK
+249 NVISLKARIVQI
-262 RVKKGEFI
+262 RSVKKGEFI

-294 LVRALGNRIQV
+294 LMRALGNRIQV
-305 AINNQLAPLIGKVCM
+305 AINNQSAPLIGKVCM

-327 NNIEAKEG
+327 NDIQAKEG
-335 DEVILFGDKSTKA
+335 DEVILFGDKSAKA
-348 NDASEIATL
+348 NDASEIAAL
-357 LNTIPYEVIST
+357 LNTIAYETIST
-368 LSKRLERVYVW
+368 LSKRLERVY
-379 NKIM
+379 I

>member
-1 MLKRASFVEVNTHSL
+1 MLKRASFVEVDTASL
-16 RHNFNAVKNIVPKD
+16 RHNFSAVKSIVPKD

-43 AGALKASEI
+43 AGAIKASEI

-66 DEALELRSHFSQTP
+66 DEALELRSHFSKTP

-85 YSPNANASM
+85 YSPNSNASM
-94 LIDNDL
+94 LVDNDL
-100 SAMVFSLEQAEIFS
+100 SAMVFSFEQAEVFS
-114 QMALKAKKR
+114 QVALKSQKR

-146 ETIKKIRALKGLEVE
+146 EIIKKIRALKGLEIE

-167 SNADANIKTHA
+167 SNADAKIKTHA

-249 NVISLKARIVQIK
+249 NVISLKARIVQI
-262 RVKKGEFI
+262 RSVKKGEFI

-294 LVRALGNRIQV
+294 LARALGNRIQV

-327 NNIEAKEG
+327 NGIEAKEG
-335 DEVILFGDKSTKA
+335 DEVILFGDKSAKA

-357 LNTIPYEVIST
+357 LNTIPYETIST
-368 LSKRLERVYVW
+368 LSKRLERVY
-379 NKIM
+379 I

>member
-1 MLKRASFVEVNTHSL
+1 MLKRASFVEVNTSSL
-16 RHNFNAVKNIVPKD
+16 RHNFGAVKSIVPKD
-30 ACVMAVVKANAYG
+30 AHIMAVVKANAYG
-43 AGALKASEI
+43 AGAIKASEI

-66 DEALELRSHFSQTP
+66 YEALELRSHFSKTP

-85 YSPNANASM
+85 YSPNSNASM

-100 SAMVFSLEQAEIFS
+100 SAMIFSLEQAEVFS
-114 QMALKAKKR
+114 QMALKSQKR
-123 LKVHLKIDTGMHRL
+123 LKIHLKIDTGMHRL

-146 ETIKKIRALKGLEVE
+146 EIIKKIRALKGLEVE

-167 SNADANIKTHA
+167 SNADAKIKTHA

-219 RLLNLYR
+219 RFLNLYR
-226 PGIMLYGFYPSNEMK
+226 PGIMLYGFYPSNGMK
-241 ESSQTILK
+241 ETCPTILK
-249 NVISLKARIVQIK
+249 NVISLKAQIVQI
-262 RVKKGEFI
+262 RSVKKGEFI

-294 LVRALGNRIQV
+294 LMRALGNRIQV

-327 NNIEAKEG
+327 NNIQAKEG
-335 DEVILFGDKSTKA
+335 DEVILFGDKSAKA
-348 NDASEIATL
+348 NDASEIAVL
-357 LNTIPYEVIST
+357 LNTIPYETIST
-368 LSKRLERVYVW
+368 LSKRLERVY
-379 NKIM
+379 I

>member
-1 MLKRASFVEVNTHSL
+1 MLKRTSFVEVNTASL
-16 RHNFNAVKNIVPKD
+16 RHNFSAVKSIVPKD
-30 ACVMAVVKANAYG
+30 AHIMAVVKANAYG
-43 AGALKASEI
+43 VGAIKASEI

-66 DEALELRSHFSQTP
+66 DEALELRSHFSKTP
-80 ILILG
+80 ILVLG
-85 YSPNANASM
+85 YSPNSNASM

-100 SAMVFSLEQAEIFS
+100 SAMIFSLEQAEVFS
-114 QMALKAKKR
+114 QMALKSQKR
-123 LKVHLKIDTGMHRL
+123 LKIHLKIDTGMHRL

-146 ETIKKIRALKGLEVE
+146 EIIKKIRALKGLEIE

-167 SNADANIKTHA
+167 SNADAKIKTHA

-190 QLLDQK
+190 QLLNQK

-219 RLLNLYR
+219 RFLNLYR
-226 PGIMLYGFYPSNEMK
+226 PGIMLYGFYPSNGMK
-241 ESSQTILK
+241 ETCPTILK
-249 NVISLKARIVQIK
+249 NVISLKAQIVQI
-262 RVKKGEFI
+262 RSVKKGEFI

-294 LVRALGNRIQV
+294 LMRALGNRIQV

-335 DEVILFGDKSTKA
+335 DEVILFGDKSDKA
-348 NDASEIATL
+348 NDASEIAAL
-357 LNTIPYEVIST
+357 LNTIPYETIST
-368 LSKRLERVYVW
+368 LSKRLERVY
-379 NKIM
+379 I

>member
-1 MLKRASFVEVNTHSL
+1 MLKRASFVEVNTASL
-16 RHNFNAVKNIVPKD
+16 RHNFSAVKSIVPKD
-30 ACVMAVVKANAYG
+30 AHIMAVVKANAYG
-43 AGALKASEI
+43 AGAIKASEI

-66 DEALELRSHFSQTP
+66 DEALELRSHFSKTP

-85 YSPNANASM
+85 YSPNSNASM

-100 SAMVFSLEQAEIFS
+100 SAMIFSLEQAEVFS
-114 QMALKAKKR
+114 QMALKSQKR
-123 LKVHLKIDTGMHRL
+123 LKIHLKIDTGMHRL

-146 ETIKKIRALKGLEVE
+146 EIIKKIRTLKGLEIE

-219 RLLNLYR
+219 RFLNLYR
-226 PGIMLYGFYPSNEMK
+226 PGIMLYGFYPSNGMK
-241 ESSQTILK
+241 ETCPTILK
-249 NVISLKARIVQIK
+249 NVISLKAQIVQI
-262 RVKKGEFI
+262 RSVKKGEFI

-294 LVRALGNRIQV
+294 LMRALGNRIQV

-327 NNIEAKEG
+327 NNIQAKEG
-335 DEVILFGDKSTKA
+335 DEVILFGDKSAKA
-348 NDASEIATL
+348 NDASEIAAL
-357 LNTIPYEVIST
+357 LNTIPYETIST
-368 LSKRLERVYVW
+368 LSKRLERVY
-379 NKIM
+379 I

>member
-1 MLKRASFVEVNTHSL
+1 MLKRASFVEVNTASL
-16 RHNFNAVKNIVPKD
+16 RHNFDAVKNIVPKD

-43 AGALKASEI
+43 VGALKASEI

-85 YSPNANASM
+85 YSPNTNASM

-100 SAMVFSLEQAEIFS
+100 SAMVFSLEQAEVFS
-114 QMALKAKKR
+114 QMALKSQKR
-123 LKVHLKIDTGMHRL
+123 LKIHLKIDTGMHRL

-146 ETIKKIRALKGLEVE
+146 ETVKKIRALKGLEVE

-190 QLLDQK
+190 QLLNQK

-262 RVKKGEFI
+262 RVKKGELI
-270 GYGEHFYTNEET
+270 GYGKHFYTNEET

-335 DEVILFGDKSTKA
+335 DEVILFGDKSAKA

-368 LSKRLERVYVW
+368 LSKRLERVYV
-379 NKIM
+379 

>member
-1 MLKRASFVEVNTHSL
+1 MLKRASFVEVNTASL
-16 RHNFNAVKNIVPKD
+16 RHNFSAVKSIIPKD

-43 AGALKASEI
+43 AGAIKASEI

-66 DEALELRSHFSQTP
+66 DEALELRSHFSKTP

-85 YSPNANASM
+85 YSPNSNASM

-100 SAMVFSLEQAEIFS
+100 SAMVFSFEQAEVFS
-114 QMALKAKKR
+114 QMALKSQKR
-123 LKVHLKIDTGMHRL
+123 LKVHIKIDTGMHRL

-146 ETIKKIRALKGLEVE
+146 EIIKKIRALKGLEVE

-167 SNADANIKTHA
+167 SNADAKIKTHA

-219 RLLNLYR
+219 RFLNLYR

-241 ESSQTILK
+241 ESYPTILK
-249 NVISLKARIVQIK
+249 NVISLKAQIVQI
-262 RVKKGEFI
+262 RSVKKGEFI

-327 NNIEAKEG
+327 NNIQAKEG

-348 NDASEIATL
+348 NDASEIAAL
-357 LNTIPYEVIST
+357 LNTIAYETIST
-368 LSKRLERVYVW
+368 LSKRLERVY
-379 NKIM
+379 I